1 MKGKKMKSKIGRPC
15 GIVGT
20 RTAILSALV
29 FLFVSLPIVFP
40 GQQETQLPVVDYRI
54 GTRDLLQIT
63 VFEHAELNQTVR
75 VAEDGSIT
83 LVLLGKTAVSGLTAQ
98 ELEKKLVGLLKE
110 KYIND
115 PQVTVFIQEHQRI
128 SILGAVGNPGQYEIV
143 GPTNLLQII
152 SQAGGMTTEASN
164 ELYVYRDGEDGQKTR
179 IVVNLKELTLEG
191 RNDLNVTLQPKDV
204 IYIPVDQTQTVFIYG
219 EVRNPGALQFKA
231 SKRLTLLQAIA
242 QAGGTT
248 QWAARSKITI
258 TRKNT
263 RGGNEMRIMANLK
276 SIINN
281 KRSDIIL
288 EDGDVVIV
296 P

>member
-1 MKGKKMKSKIGRPC
+1 M
-15 GIVGT
+15 
-20 RTAILSALV
+20 
-29 FLFVSLPIVFP
+29 FLFVSVQVIIP

-83 LVLLGKTAVSGLTAQ
+83 LVLLGKIAVSGLTAQ

-115 PQVTVFIQEHQRI
+115 PQVTVFIQEYQRI

-164 ELYVYRDGEDGQKTR
+164 ELYVYRDGADGQKTR

-191 RNDLNVTLQPKDV
+191 MHDLNVTLQPKDV

-231 SKRLTLLQAIA
+231 SKKLTLLQAIA

-263 RGGNEMRIMANLK
+263 QGGNEIRILANLK

-281 KRSDIIL
+281 KRSDILL